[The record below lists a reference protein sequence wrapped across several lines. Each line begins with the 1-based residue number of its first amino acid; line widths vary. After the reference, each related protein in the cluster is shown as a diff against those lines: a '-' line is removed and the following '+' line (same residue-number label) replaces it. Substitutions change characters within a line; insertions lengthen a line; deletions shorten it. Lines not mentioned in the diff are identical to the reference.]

1 MTMTLTLFPPPV
13 LPKRACNQS
22 PPSRW
27 RMVTTP
33 SGVRRLEE
41 VNPPEPLPSEVVI
54 TPSEMFP
61 VIELDTHG
69 WKRLRR
75 REIYVPREYA
85 PREIG
90 GVNGK
95 GFGPPRPRH

>member
-1 MTMTLTLFPPPV
+1 MLDLIPPPV
-13 LPKRACNQS
+13 RPVRGCQLSRWQVVPISSGKRIEPVP
-22 PPSRW
+22 PPS
-27 RMVTTP
+27 M
-33 SGVRRLEE
+33 
-41 VNPPEPLPSEVVI
+41 EVVI
-54 TPSEMFP
+54 TPSDPFP
-61 VIELDTHG
+61 VIEVDSHD

-75 REIYVPREYA
+75 RELYVPREHA